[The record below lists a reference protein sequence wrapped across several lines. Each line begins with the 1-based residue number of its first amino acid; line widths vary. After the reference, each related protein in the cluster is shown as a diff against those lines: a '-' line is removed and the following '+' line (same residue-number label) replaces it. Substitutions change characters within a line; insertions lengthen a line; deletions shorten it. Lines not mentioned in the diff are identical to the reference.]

1 MTDRL
6 IRELLV
12 DIKQRGGSKA
22 AKQIRD
28 VEAALDGAA
37 QSSEGLNTS
46 LGKLPG
52 SFTALERSV
61 SRTAKSLEK
70 LSSTTSITALAA
82 SIGMLSG
89 KFTSFEVDL
98 AKSVLK
104 INANLNGV
112 TSAANKMASG
122 FDTAA
127 TSSVADL
134 NRVNKALQ
142 ELDAH
147 ASSVAKVLQT
157 LKAGAGLES
166 ISSSATKAS
175 TDLSY
180 LVSGVEKIGNQLAR
194 MAEQAALASKSLQG
208 LKADPLGATGE
219 HLSKA
224 ASGISVAVSSMGEE
238 VNKLNKLLLEL
249 AVKADLASKSIANI
263 APGTKLSSLGTEIQK
278 INTSLATAANTSVA
292 EISKIKAA
300 LTSLISTTS
309 TAAASMKTVGTGSGL
324 SKLISEIST
333 AAAAS
338 TSDISRVTA
347 SLKQLNTDAVAAGK
361 ALQSIK
367 AGANLSAVP
376 TVVGKIGTSM
386 TQLRTQLEGS
396 VTGIEKSLNDLS
408 RAFATMG
415 GTGNLNPLGNS
426 IRGMV
431 PSLTQL
437 AKAAVQVNSALSK
450 IQAGRGV
457 LQLPAQFN
465 AVTASLN
472 ALETKLAS
480 TSQILERGF
489 SKGFQDMASK
499 STSSSTRMINNF
511 QKVVP
516 ELNAIEAAAIR
527 SAAAIDKLIAKR
539 IRLGQ
544 AGGGGNPAAF
554 NMGAL
559 VAEMNRIVTSI
570 EAMGNKMNTTMAD
583 MARSTDKVSDKLT
596 DLNSG
601 VRDVNTGLGGLNST
615 LTGTGS
621 AANRASRALGNT
633 SGSARGATRNFAA
646 LAMVTG
652 PMPLIYGAIASN
664 VYVLKAA
671 FDQLKLGDQ
680 LNRLEQFGSIVG
692 AKTGT
697 PIQSLAVALQEATGH
712 AVSFEEAMRQA
723 STAAAYG
730 FDAKQISEFAL
741 VARRA
746 AATLGVDMTDALN
759 RVIKGVSKQEIEL
772 LDELGV
778 TIRLNDAYAEYV
790 KILNA
795 ANTGITYNIQ
805 GLTSFQKQQAYANAV
820 VAESTKRF
828 GYLDEVLRATPW
840 EQFAANADSALRK
853 VQQAAA
859 KYLGPVIA
867 SINAAFYTSKA
878 SVSAE
883 AATAQQE
890 SIKQMD
896 GKDSNAVV
904 MNLEASQKGLD
915 DAVKAKEEVKN
926 KLAALNKEI
935 MDREAKMDM
944 STALA
949 TAANYSG
956 FGNLLTLGASK
967 ANKEFTQQT
976 ADMRRQAYMLQQELA
991 DSAGAI
997 QKWKDAR
1004 DSALSKAQKEN
1015 PELAGKLNIG
1025 QNVEASNGLYTF
1037 DNAALDGAVALR
1049 KEFNNIKKTSGD
1061 LSNDIQNFAQ
1071 DSNTASRATAALGDA
1086 LKAVESL
1093 AGGSTEKANQMTKDL
1108 NLGYSTVTEMNTA
1121 YKAMSN
1127 YQKIVN
1133 DEAKSKLDVEKRI
1146 AEVYAATRNK
1156 DKAEEAGRALE
1167 MQQLSAKKEALK
1179 AVLATNKDNKAIQKE
1194 LTLLETEEL
1203 KVKNQGMEATK
1214 KEKFYKDKIVG
1225 IDREIAL
1232 LNNRT
1237 MTDSQYNVAN
1247 LKLNL
1252 QVEKDRLA
1260 LLKTQADKEKE
1271 AEQSR
1276 RNIASIE
1283 REIWKE
1289 QLDRNAK
1296 TAEMRKEEF
1305 ERNQSMKPLMGESQK
1320 MQEQLAFYQEMKEF
1334 TKGNADEQARWSKE
1348 IANTTA
1354 QMAAL
1359 KAQRTAQ
1366 MMDRVGQSLGAD
1378 YTPTTGLEGEDKKFA
1393 DMENQMASYDTAIS
1407 KLSQLNSEATATAQS
1422 MGNLANAMI
1431 QFSQG
1436 SLDTTSMIAAGM
1448 QTVSQMISY
1457 GTNQQISAI
1466 DAAIAAEQKRDGKS
1480 EQSKNKIKKMEA
1492 EKIKLQQESAKKQII
1507 IQTAVAVMQAAT
1519 AVPYPFSIPLMIA
1532 AGLAGALSLA
1542 QASSAT
1548 GMTDI
1553 AGSGGETASYLTLGE
1568 RQKNVDVSMGANAG
1582 ELSYVRG
1589 DKGIGSA
1596 NGFIPRAEG
1605 GNTYPGVSYKMGE
1618 HGTEVATPMV
1628 PTKVTPSD
1636 KVASETSSGSA
1647 RRPVN
1652 LNIQAMDAKSFMEYA
1667 LENPAAF
1674 QAAVELALNEQGLSL
1689 KNLN

>member
-28 VEAALDGAA
+28 VEAALESAT
-37 QSSEGLNTS
+37 QSSEGLNQS
-46 LGKLPG
+46 LGKLPAT
-52 SFTALERSV
+52 FTTVERSV
-61 SRTAKSLEK
+61 SRTQKSLEK
-70 LSSTTSITALAA
+70 LASTTSLTTLAS
-82 SIGMLSG
+82 SIGMLG
-89 KFTSFEVDL
+89 TKFTEFEVGL
-98 AKSVLK
+98 AKSVLR
-104 INANLNGV
+104 ITSQLNNIS
-112 TSAANKMASG
+112 TSANKMG
-122 FDTAA
+122 VDITAA
-127 TSSVADL
+127 MTSSSPHLDK
-134 NRVNKALQ
+134 VNKILA
-142 ELDAH
+142 EL
-147 ASSVAKVLQT
+147 
-157 LKAGAGLES
+157 
-166 ISSSATKAS
+166 SANA
-175 TDLSY
+175 
-180 LVSGVEKIGNQLAR
+180 N
-194 MAEQAALASKSLQG
+194 QAASAL
-208 LKADPLGATGE
+208 
-219 HLSKA
+219 
-224 ASGISVAVSSMGEE
+224 
-238 VNKLNKLLLEL
+238 
-249 AVKADLASKSIANI
+249 
-263 APGTKLSSLGTEIQK
+263 
-278 INTSLATAANTSVA
+278 
-292 EISKIKAA
+292 SKIKAGTNLA
-300 LTSLISTTS
+300 NTS
-309 TAAASMKTVGTGSGL
+309 TSVNKLGASMTKLKADLEASVSG
-324 SKLISEIST
+324 IE
-333 AAAAS
+333 
-338 TSDISRVTA
+338 
-347 SLKQLNTDAVAAGK
+347 
-361 ALQSIK
+361 
-367 AGANLSAVP
+367 ANL
-376 TVVGKIGTSM
+376 G
-386 TQLRTQLEGS
+386 Q
-396 VTGIEKSLNDLS
+396 LS
-408 RAFATMG
+408 RAFASMSSVG
-415 GTGNLNPLGNS
+415 GLNPLGNS
-426 IRGMV
+426 VKGVI
-431 PSLTQL
+431 PQL
-437 AKAAVQVNSALSK
+437 NLLVKAANQVNSALAK

-457 LQLPAQFN
+457 LQLPNQFK
-465 AVTASLN
+465 AITQSLN

-489 SKGFQDMASK
+489 SKGFQDMATK
-499 STSSSTRMINNF
+499 SASSSTRMINNF

-544 AGGGGNPAAF
+544 AGGGGGGAAGF
-554 NMGAL
+554 NMGTM
-559 VAEMNRIVTSI
+559 VAEMNRIVAAI
-570 EAMGNKMNTTMAD
+570 DAMGNKMNTTMSD

-596 DLNSG
+596 DLNAG

-621 AANRASRALGNT
+621 AAGRASRALGNT

-652 PMPLIYGAIASN
+652 PMPLLYGALASN
-664 VYVLKAA
+664 IYVLKAA
-671 FDQLKLGDQ
+671 FDQLKMGDQ

-697 PIQSLAVALQEATGH
+697 PIQSLAIALQEATGY

-730 FDAKQISEFAL
+730 FDSKQIGEFAL

-778 TIRLNDAYAEYV
+778 TIRLNDAFAEHV
-790 KILNA
+790 KQLNA
-795 ANTGITYNIQ
+795 ANTGMTYNIQ
-805 GLTSFQKQQAYANAV
+805 SLSSFQKQQAYANAV

-828 GYLDEVLRATPW
+828 GYLDDALRATPW

-867 SINAAFYTSKA
+867 SINAAFYSSKA
-878 SVSAE
+878 SISA
-883 AATAQQE
+883 AAAEAQQE
-890 SIKQMD
+890 SIGKMD
-896 GKDSNAVV
+896 VKDNNAVV

-915 DAVKAKEEVKN
+915 DAIKAKEEASKR
-926 KLAALNKEI
+926 LAALNKDILE
-935 MDREAKMDM
+935 RESKMDM
-944 STALA
+944 A
-949 TAANYSG
+949 TKIAVSANYQG
-956 FGNLLTLGASK
+956 LGNSFTLGASE
-967 ANKEFTQQT
+967 ANKRFTQET
-976 ADMRRQAYMLQQELA
+976 ADMRREAYKLQQELE
-991 DSAGAI
+991 DSSGAI
-997 QKWKDAR
+997 QKWRDAR
-1004 DSALSKAQKEN
+1004 DTALAKTQKGN
-1015 PELAGKLNIG
+1015 PNLANQLNIA
-1025 QNVEASNGLYTF
+1025 QNVEASDGIYTF
-1037 DNAALDGAVALR
+1037 NKDALGGAVAIN
-1049 KEFNNIKKTSGD
+1049 KEYNNIKKTAGD
-1061 LSNDIQNFAQ
+1061 LGNDIQNFAQ
-1071 DSNTASRATAALGDA
+1071 DSNTAAKATAALGDA
-1086 LKAVESL
+1086 LKAVEAL
-1093 AGGSTEKANQMTKDL
+1093 AGGSTEKANQLTKDL
-1108 NLGYSTVTEMNTA
+1108 NLGYSSVTEMNTA
-1121 YKAMSN
+1121 YKAMTN
-1127 YQKIVN
+1127 YQKIAG
-1133 DEAKSKLDVEKRI
+1133 DEAKSKLEVEKRI
-1146 AEVYAATRNK
+1146 ADVYASTRNK

-1167 MQQLSAKKEALK
+1167 LQQLQSKKAALQ
-1179 AVLATNKDNKAIQKE
+1179 AVLATNKDNKALQKE
-1194 LTLLETEEL
+1194 LTILETEEF
-1203 KVKNQGMEATK
+1203 KIKNQGMESTK

-1232 LNNRT
+1232 LSNRT
-1237 MTDSQYNVAN
+1237 MTDSQYNVAS

-1334 TKGNADEQARWSKE
+1334 TKGNADEQARWSRE
-1348 IANTTA
+1348 IANTVA

-1359 KAQRTAQ
+1359 KAQRNAQ

-1628 PTKVTPSD
+1628 PTKVTPAD
-1636 KVASETSSGSA
+1636 KVASETSSGGT

-1667 LENPAAF
+1667 LENPEAF

>member
-28 VEAALDGAA
+28 VEAALESAT
-37 QSSEGLNTS
+37 QSSEGLNQS
-46 LGKLPG
+46 LGKLPAT
-52 SFTALERSV
+52 FTTVERSV
-61 SRTAKSLEK
+61 SRTQKSLEK
-70 LSSTTSITALAA
+70 LASTTSLTTLAS
-82 SIGMLSG
+82 SIGMLG
-89 KFTSFEVDL
+89 TKFTEFEVGL
-98 AKSVLK
+98 AKSVLR
-104 INANLNGV
+104 ITSQLNNIS
-112 TSAANKMASG
+112 TSANKMG
-122 FDTAA
+122 VDITAA
-127 TSSVADL
+127 MTSSSPHLDK
-134 NRVNKALQ
+134 VNKILA
-142 ELDAH
+142 EL
-147 ASSVAKVLQT
+147 
-157 LKAGAGLES
+157 
-166 ISSSATKAS
+166 SANA
-175 TDLSY
+175 
-180 LVSGVEKIGNQLAR
+180 N
-194 MAEQAALASKSLQG
+194 QAASAL
-208 LKADPLGATGE
+208 
-219 HLSKA
+219 
-224 ASGISVAVSSMGEE
+224 
-238 VNKLNKLLLEL
+238 
-249 AVKADLASKSIANI
+249 
-263 APGTKLSSLGTEIQK
+263 
-278 INTSLATAANTSVA
+278 
-292 EISKIKAA
+292 SKIKAGTNLA
-300 LTSLISTTS
+300 NTS
-309 TAAASMKTVGTGSGL
+309 TSVNKLGASMTKLKADLEASVSG
-324 SKLISEIST
+324 IE
-333 AAAAS
+333 
-338 TSDISRVTA
+338 
-347 SLKQLNTDAVAAGK
+347 
-361 ALQSIK
+361 
-367 AGANLSAVP
+367 ANL
-376 TVVGKIGTSM
+376 G
-386 TQLRTQLEGS
+386 Q
-396 VTGIEKSLNDLS
+396 LS
-408 RAFATMG
+408 RAFASMSSVG
-415 GTGNLNPLGNS
+415 GLNPLGNS
-426 IRGMV
+426 VKGVI
-431 PSLTQL
+431 PQL
-437 AKAAVQVNSALSK
+437 NLLVKAANQVNSALAK

-457 LQLPAQFN
+457 LQLPNQFK
-465 AVTASLN
+465 AITQSLN

-489 SKGFQDMASK
+489 SKGFQDMATK
-499 STSSSTRMINNF
+499 SASSSTRMINNF

-544 AGGGGNPAAF
+544 TGGGGGGAAGF
-554 NMGAL
+554 NMGTM
-559 VAEMNRIVTSI
+559 VAEMNRIVAAI
-570 EAMGNKMNTTMAD
+570 DAMGNKMNTTMSD

-596 DLNSG
+596 DLNAG

-621 AANRASRALGNT
+621 AAGRASRALGNT

-652 PMPLIYGAIASN
+652 PMPLLYGALASN
-664 VYVLKAA
+664 LYVLKAA
-671 FDQLKLGDQ
+671 FDQLKMGDQ

-790 KILNA
+790 KKLNA

-1015 PELAGKLNIG
+1015 PELAGKLNIA

-1252 QVEKDRLA
+1252 EVEKDRLA

-1276 RNIASIE
+1276 RNIAAIE

-1348 IANTTA
+1348 IANTVA

-1359 KAQRTAQ
+1359 KAQRNAQ

-1628 PTKVTPSD
+1628 PTKVTPAD
-1636 KVASETSSGSA
+1636 KVASETSSGGA

>member
-28 VEAALDGAA
+28 VEAALESAT
-37 QSSEGLNTS
+37 QSSEGLNQS
-46 LGKLPG
+46 LGKLPAT
-52 SFTALERSV
+52 FTTVERSV
-61 SRTAKSLEK
+61 SRTQKSLEK
-70 LSSTTSITALAA
+70 LASTTSLTTLAS
-82 SIGMLSG
+82 SIGMLG
-89 KFTSFEVDL
+89 TKFTEFEVGL
-98 AKSVLK
+98 AKSVLR
-104 INANLNGV
+104 ITSQLNNIS
-112 TSAANKMASG
+112 TSANKMGVDITSAM
-122 FDTAA
+122 
-127 TSSVADL
+127 TSSSPHLDK
-134 NRVNKALQ
+134 VNKILA
-142 ELDAH
+142 ELSANANQA
-147 ASSVAKVLQT
+147 ASSL
-157 LKAGAGLES
+157 
-166 ISSSATKAS
+166 
-175 TDLSY
+175 
-180 LVSGVEKIGNQLAR
+180 
-194 MAEQAALASKSLQG
+194 
-208 LKADPLGATGE
+208 
-219 HLSKA
+219 
-224 ASGISVAVSSMGEE
+224 
-238 VNKLNKLLLEL
+238 
-249 AVKADLASKSIANI
+249 
-263 APGTKLSSLGTEIQK
+263 
-278 INTSLATAANTSVA
+278 
-292 EISKIKAA
+292 SKIKAGTNLA
-300 LTSLISTTS
+300 NTS
-309 TAAASMKTVGTGSGL
+309 TSVNKLGASMTKLKADLEASVSG
-324 SKLISEIST
+324 IE
-333 AAAAS
+333 
-338 TSDISRVTA
+338 
-347 SLKQLNTDAVAAGK
+347 
-361 ALQSIK
+361 
-367 AGANLSAVP
+367 ANL
-376 TVVGKIGTSM
+376 G
-386 TQLRTQLEGS
+386 Q
-396 VTGIEKSLNDLS
+396 LS
-408 RAFATMG
+408 RAFASMSSVG
-415 GTGNLNPLGNS
+415 GLNPLGNS
-426 IRGMV
+426 VKGVI
-431 PSLTQL
+431 PQL
-437 AKAAVQVNSALSK
+437 NLLVKAANQVNSALAK

-457 LQLPAQFN
+457 LQLPNQFK
-465 AVTASLN
+465 AITQSLN

-489 SKGFQDMASK
+489 SKGFQDMATK
-499 STSSSTRMINNF
+499 SASSSTRMINNF

-544 AGGGGNPAAF
+544 TGGGGGGAAGF
-554 NMGAL
+554 NMGTM
-559 VAEMNRIVTSI
+559 VAEMNRIVAAI
-570 EAMGNKMNTTMAD
+570 DAMGNKMNTTMSD

-596 DLNSG
+596 DLNAG

-621 AANRASRALGNT
+621 AAGRASRALGNT

-652 PMPLIYGAIASN
+652 PMPLLYGALASN
-664 VYVLKAA
+664 LYVLKAA
-671 FDQLKLGDQ
+671 FDQLKMGDQ

-790 KILNA
+790 KKLNA

-890 SIKQMD
+890 SIKQMG

-1334 TKGNADEQARWSKE
+1334 TKGNADEQARWSRE
-1348 IANTTA
+1348 IANTVA

-1359 KAQRTAQ
+1359 KAQRNAQ

-1628 PTKVTPSD
+1628 PTKVTPAD
-1636 KVASETSSGSA
+1636 KVASETSSGGA
-1647 RRPVN
+1647 RRPVH

-1667 LENPAAF
+1667 LENPEAF

>member
-22 AKQIRD
+22 AKQISD
-28 VEAALDGAA
+28 VEAALDNATK
-37 QSSEGLNTS
+37 SSEGLNQS
-46 LGKLPG
+46 LGKLPAT
-52 SFTALERSV
+52 FTSVERSV
-61 SRTAKSLEK
+61 SRTHKSLEK
-70 LSSTTSITALAA
+70 LASTTSLTTLAS
-82 SIGMLSG
+82 SIGMLG
-89 KFTSFEVDL
+89 TKFTEFEVGL
-98 AKSVLK
+98 AKSVLR
-104 INANLNGV
+104 ITSQLNNIS
-112 TSAANKMASG
+112 TSANKMGVDITSAM
-122 FDTAA
+122 
-127 TSSVADL
+127 TSSSPHLDK
-134 NRVNKALQ
+134 VNKILAELSVNANQAASAL
-142 ELDAH
+142 
-147 ASSVAKVLQT
+147 SNI
-157 LKAGAGLES
+157 KAGTNLANTSTSVNKLGAS
-166 ISSSATKAS
+166 MTK
-175 TDLSY
+175 
-180 LVSGVEKIGNQLAR
+180 
-194 MAEQAALASKSLQG
+194 
-208 LKADPLGATGE
+208 LKADLEA
-219 HLSKA
+219 SV
-224 ASGISVAVSSMGEE
+224 SGIE
-238 VNKLNKLLLEL
+238 
-249 AVKADLASKSIANI
+249 
-263 APGTKLSSLGTEIQK
+263 
-278 INTSLATAANTSVA
+278 
-292 EISKIKAA
+292 
-300 LTSLISTTS
+300 
-309 TAAASMKTVGTGSGL
+309 
-324 SKLISEIST
+324 
-333 AAAAS
+333 
-338 TSDISRVTA
+338 
-347 SLKQLNTDAVAAGK
+347 
-361 ALQSIK
+361 
-367 AGANLSAVP
+367 ANL
-376 TVVGKIGTSM
+376 G
-386 TQLRTQLEGS
+386 Q
-396 VTGIEKSLNDLS
+396 LS
-408 RAFATMG
+408 RAFASMSSVG
-415 GTGNLNPLGNS
+415 GLNPLGNS
-426 IRGMV
+426 VKGVI
-431 PSLTQL
+431 PQL
-437 AKAAVQVNSALSK
+437 NLLVKAANQVNSALAK

-457 LQLPAQFN
+457 LQLPNQFK
-465 AVTASLN
+465 AITQSLN

-489 SKGFQDMASK
+489 SKGFQDMATK
-499 STSSSTRMINNF
+499 SASSSTRMINNF

-544 AGGGGNPAAF
+544 TGGGGGGAAGF
-554 NMGAL
+554 NMGTM
-559 VAEMNRIVTSI
+559 VAEMNRIVAAI
-570 EAMGNKMNTTMAD
+570 DAMGNKMNTTMAD

-652 PMPLIYGAIASN
+652 PMPLLYGALASN
-664 VYVLKAA
+664 LYVLKAA
-671 FDQLKLGDQ
+671 FDQLKMGDQ

-944 STALA
+944 STTLA

-956 FGNLLTLGASK
+956 FGNLFTLGASK

-1015 PELAGKLNIG
+1015 PELAGKLNIA

-1252 QVEKDRLA
+1252 EVEKDRLA

-1553 AGSGGETASYLTLGE
+1553 AGSGGDTNSYLTLGE
-1568 RQKNVDVSMGANAG
+1568 RQKNVDVSMGASSG

-1628 PTKVTPSD
+1628 PTKVTPAD
-1636 KVASETSSGSA
+1636 KVASETSSGGA

>member
-28 VEAALDGAA
+28 VEAALESAT
-37 QSSEGLNTS
+37 QSSEGLNQS
-46 LGKLPG
+46 LGKLPAT
-52 SFTALERSV
+52 FTTVERSV
-61 SRTAKSLEK
+61 SRTQKSLEK
-70 LSSTTSITALAA
+70 LASTTSLTTLAS
-82 SIGMLSG
+82 SIGMLG
-89 KFTSFEVDL
+89 TKFTEFEVGL
-98 AKSVLK
+98 AKSVLR
-104 INANLNGV
+104 ITSQLNNIS
-112 TSAANKMASG
+112 TSANKMG
-122 FDTAA
+122 VDITAA
-127 TSSVADL
+127 MTSSSPHLDK
-134 NRVNKALQ
+134 VNKILA
-142 ELDAH
+142 EL
-147 ASSVAKVLQT
+147 SVNA
-157 LKAGAGLES
+157 
-166 ISSSATKAS
+166 
-175 TDLSY
+175 
-180 LVSGVEKIGNQLAR
+180 N
-194 MAEQAALASKSLQG
+194 QAASALSKIKPGTNLANTSTSVSKLGASMTK
-208 LKADPLGATGE
+208 LKADLEA
-219 HLSKA
+219 SV
-224 ASGISVAVSSMGEE
+224 SGIE
-238 VNKLNKLLLEL
+238 
-249 AVKADLASKSIANI
+249 
-263 APGTKLSSLGTEIQK
+263 
-278 INTSLATAANTSVA
+278 
-292 EISKIKAA
+292 
-300 LTSLISTTS
+300 
-309 TAAASMKTVGTGSGL
+309 
-324 SKLISEIST
+324 
-333 AAAAS
+333 
-338 TSDISRVTA
+338 
-347 SLKQLNTDAVAAGK
+347 
-361 ALQSIK
+361 
-367 AGANLSAVP
+367 ANL
-376 TVVGKIGTSM
+376 G
-386 TQLRTQLEGS
+386 Q
-396 VTGIEKSLNDLS
+396 LS
-408 RAFATMG
+408 RAFASMSSVG
-415 GTGNLNPLGNS
+415 GLNPLGNS
-426 IRGMV
+426 VKGVI
-431 PSLTQL
+431 PQL
-437 AKAAVQVNSALSK
+437 NLLVKAANQVNSALAK
-450 IQAGRGV
+450 IQAGRGI
-457 LQLPAQFN
+457 LQLPNQFK
-465 AVTASLN
+465 AITQSLN

-489 SKGFQDMASK
+489 SKGFQDMATK
-499 STSSSTRMINNF
+499 SASSSTRMINNF

-544 AGGGGNPAAF
+544 AGGGGGGAAGF
-554 NMGAL
+554 NMGTM
-559 VAEMNRIVTSI
+559 VAEMNRIVAAI
-570 EAMGNKMNTTMAD
+570 DAMGNKMNTTMSD

-596 DLNSG
+596 DLNAG

-621 AANRASRALGNT
+621 AAGRASRALGNT

-652 PMPLIYGAIASN
+652 PLPLLYGALASN
-664 VYVLKAA
+664 LYVLKAA
-671 FDQLKLGDQ
+671 FDQLKMGDQ

-697 PIQSLAVALQEATGH
+697 PIQSLAIALQEATGY

-730 FDAKQISEFAL
+730 FDSKQIGEFAL

-778 TIRLNDAYAEYV
+778 TIRLNDAFAEHV
-790 KILNA
+790 KQLNA
-795 ANTGITYNIQ
+795 ANTGMTYNIQ
-805 GLTSFQKQQAYANAV
+805 SLSSFQKQQAYANAV

-828 GYLDEVLRATPW
+828 GYLDDALRATPW

-867 SINAAFYTSKA
+867 SINAAFYSSKA
-878 SVSAE
+878 SISSA
-883 AATAQQE
+883 AAEAQQE
-890 SIKQMD
+890 SIGKMD
-896 GKDSNAVV
+896 VKDNNAVV
-904 MNLEASQKGLD
+904 MNLEASQKGLE
-915 DAVKAKEEVKN
+915 DAIKAKEEASKR
-926 KLAALNKEI
+926 LAALNKDILE
-935 MDREAKMDM
+935 RESKMDM
-944 STALA
+944 ATKLA
-949 TAANYSG
+949 VNANYQG
-956 FGNLLTLGASK
+956 LGNSFTLGASE
-967 ANKEFTQQT
+967 ANKRFTQET
-976 ADMRRQAYMLQQELA
+976 ADIRREAYKLQQELE
-991 DSAGAI
+991 DSSGAI
-997 QKWKDAR
+997 QKWRDAR
-1004 DSALSKAQKEN
+1004 DNALAKTQKGN
-1015 PELAGKLNIG
+1015 PSLANQLNIS
-1025 QNVEASNGLYTF
+1025 QNVEASDGIYTF
-1037 DNAALDGAVALR
+1037 NKDALGGAVAIN
-1049 KEFNNIKKTSGD
+1049 KEYNNIKKTAGD
-1061 LSNDIQNFAQ
+1061 LGNDIQNFAQ
-1071 DSNTASRATAALGDA
+1071 DSNTAAKATAALGDA
-1086 LKAVESL
+1086 LKAVEAL
-1093 AGGSTEKANQMTKDL
+1093 AGGSTEKANQLTKDL
-1108 NLGYSTVTEMNTA
+1108 NLGYSSVTEMNTA
-1121 YKAMSN
+1121 YKAMTN
-1127 YQKIVN
+1127 YQKIAG
-1133 DEAKSKLDVEKRI
+1133 DEAKSKLEVEKRI
-1146 AEVYAATRNK
+1146 ADVYASTRNK

-1167 MQQLSAKKEALK
+1167 LQQLQSKKAALQ
-1179 AVLATNKDNKAIQKE
+1179 AVLATNKDNKALQKE
-1194 LTLLETEEL
+1194 LTILETEEF
-1203 KVKNQGMEATK
+1203 KIKNQGMESTK

-1232 LNNRT
+1232 LSNRT
-1237 MTDSQYNVAN
+1237 MTDSQYNVAS

-1378 YTPTTGLEGEDKKFA
+1378 YTPTTGLSGEDKKFA

-1628 PTKVTPSD
+1628 PTKVTPAD
-1636 KVASETSSGSA
+1636 KVGSETSSGGA
-1647 RRPVN
+1647 GRPVQ

>member
-22 AKQIRD
+22 AKQISD
-28 VEAALDGAA
+28 VEAALDNAT
-37 QSSEGLNTS
+37 QSSEGLNQS
-46 LGKLPG
+46 LGKLPAT
-52 SFTALERSV
+52 FTSVERSV
-61 SRTAKSLEK
+61 SRTHKSLEK
-70 LSSTTSITALAA
+70 LASTTSLTTLAS
-82 SIGMLSG
+82 SIGMLG
-89 KFTSFEVDL
+89 TKFTEFEVGL
-98 AKSVLK
+98 AKSVLR
-104 INANLNGV
+104 ITSQLNNIS
-112 TSAANKMASG
+112 TSANKMGVDITSAM
-122 FDTAA
+122 
-127 TSSVADL
+127 TSSSPHLDK
-134 NRVNKALQ
+134 VNKILA
-142 ELDAH
+142 ELSVNANQA
-147 ASSVAKVLQT
+147 ASSLSKIKPGTNLANTSTSVSKL
-157 LKAGAGLES
+157 GAS
-166 ISSSATKAS
+166 MTK
-175 TDLSY
+175 
-180 LVSGVEKIGNQLAR
+180 
-194 MAEQAALASKSLQG
+194 
-208 LKADPLGATGE
+208 LKADLEA
-219 HLSKA
+219 SV
-224 ASGISVAVSSMGEE
+224 SGIE
-238 VNKLNKLLLEL
+238 
-249 AVKADLASKSIANI
+249 
-263 APGTKLSSLGTEIQK
+263 
-278 INTSLATAANTSVA
+278 
-292 EISKIKAA
+292 
-300 LTSLISTTS
+300 
-309 TAAASMKTVGTGSGL
+309 
-324 SKLISEIST
+324 
-333 AAAAS
+333 
-338 TSDISRVTA
+338 
-347 SLKQLNTDAVAAGK
+347 
-361 ALQSIK
+361 
-367 AGANLSAVP
+367 ANL
-376 TVVGKIGTSM
+376 G
-386 TQLRTQLEGS
+386 Q
-396 VTGIEKSLNDLS
+396 LS
-408 RAFATMG
+408 RAFASMSSVG
-415 GTGNLNPLGNS
+415 GLNPLGNS
-426 IRGMV
+426 VKGVI
-431 PSLTQL
+431 PQL
-437 AKAAVQVNSALSK
+437 NLLVKAANQVNSALAK

-457 LQLPAQFN
+457 LQLPNQFK
-465 AVTASLN
+465 AITQSLN

-489 SKGFQDMASK
+489 SKGFQDMATK
-499 STSSSTRMINNF
+499 SASSSTRMINNF

-544 AGGGGNPAAF
+544 TGGGGGGAAGF
-554 NMGAL
+554 NMGTM
-559 VAEMNRIVTSI
+559 VAEMNRIVAAI
-570 EAMGNKMNTTMAD
+570 DAMGNKMNTTMAD

-596 DLNSG
+596 DLNAG

-652 PMPLIYGAIASN
+652 PMPLLYGALASN
-664 VYVLKAA
+664 LYVLKAA
-671 FDQLKLGDQ
+671 FDQLKMGDQ

-944 STALA
+944 STTLA

-956 FGNLLTLGASK
+956 FGNLFTLGASK

-1015 PELAGKLNIG
+1015 PELAGKLNIA

-1252 QVEKDRLA
+1252 EVEKDRLA

-1596 NGFIPRAEG
+1596 SGFIPRAEG

-1628 PTKVTPSD
+1628 PTKVTPAD
-1636 KVASETSSGSA
+1636 KVASETSSGGA

>member
-28 VEAALDGAA
+28 VEAALESAT
-37 QSSEGLNTS
+37 QSSEGLNQS
-46 LGKLPG
+46 LGKLPAT
-52 SFTALERSV
+52 FTTVERSV
-61 SRTAKSLEK
+61 SRTQKSLEK
-70 LSSTTSITALAA
+70 LASTTSLTTLAS
-82 SIGMLSG
+82 SIGMLG
-89 KFTSFEVDL
+89 TKFTEFEVGL
-98 AKSVLK
+98 AKSVLR
-104 INANLNGV
+104 ITSQLNNIS
-112 TSAANKMASG
+112 TSANKMG
-122 FDTAA
+122 VDITAA
-127 TSSVADL
+127 MTSSSPHLDK
-134 NRVNKALQ
+134 VNKILA
-142 ELDAH
+142 EL
-147 ASSVAKVLQT
+147 
-157 LKAGAGLES
+157 
-166 ISSSATKAS
+166 SANA
-175 TDLSY
+175 
-180 LVSGVEKIGNQLAR
+180 N
-194 MAEQAALASKSLQG
+194 QAASALSKIKPGTNLANTSTSVSKLGASMTK
-208 LKADPLGATGE
+208 LKADLEA
-219 HLSKA
+219 SV
-224 ASGISVAVSSMGEE
+224 SGIE
-238 VNKLNKLLLEL
+238 
-249 AVKADLASKSIANI
+249 
-263 APGTKLSSLGTEIQK
+263 
-278 INTSLATAANTSVA
+278 
-292 EISKIKAA
+292 
-300 LTSLISTTS
+300 
-309 TAAASMKTVGTGSGL
+309 
-324 SKLISEIST
+324 
-333 AAAAS
+333 
-338 TSDISRVTA
+338 
-347 SLKQLNTDAVAAGK
+347 
-361 ALQSIK
+361 
-367 AGANLSAVP
+367 ANL
-376 TVVGKIGTSM
+376 G
-386 TQLRTQLEGS
+386 Q
-396 VTGIEKSLNDLS
+396 LS
-408 RAFATMG
+408 RAFASMSSVG
-415 GTGNLNPLGNS
+415 GLNPLGNS
-426 IRGMV
+426 VKGVI
-431 PSLTQL
+431 PQL
-437 AKAAVQVNSALSK
+437 NLLVKAANQVNSALAK
-450 IQAGRGV
+450 IQAGRGI
-457 LQLPAQFN
+457 LQLPNQFK
-465 AVTASLN
+465 AITQSLN

-489 SKGFQDMASK
+489 SKGFQDMATK
-499 STSSSTRMINNF
+499 SASSSTRMINNF

-544 AGGGGNPAAF
+544 TGGGGGGAAGF
-554 NMGAL
+554 NMGTM
-559 VAEMNRIVTSI
+559 VAEMNRIVAAI
-570 EAMGNKMNTTMAD
+570 DAMGNKMNTTMAD

-1015 PELAGKLNIG
+1015 PELAGKLNIA

-1252 QVEKDRLA
+1252 EVEKDRLA

-1359 KAQRTAQ
+1359 KSQRNAQ

-1553 AGSGGETASYLTLGE
+1553 AGSGGDTASYLTLGE
-1568 RQKNVDVSMGANAG
+1568 RQKNVDVSMGASSG

-1628 PTKVTPSD
+1628 PTKVTPAD
-1636 KVASETSSGSA
+1636 EVASGTSSGSTG
-1647 RRPVN
+1647 RPVQ

>member
-22 AKQIRD
+22 AKQISD
-28 VEAALDGAA
+28 VEAALDNAT
-37 QSSEGLNTS
+37 QSSEGLNQS
-46 LGKLPG
+46 LGKLPAT
-52 SFTALERSV
+52 FTSVERSV
-61 SRTAKSLEK
+61 SRTHKSLEK
-70 LSSTTSITALAA
+70 LASTTSLTTLAS
-82 SIGMLSG
+82 SIGMLG
-89 KFTSFEVDL
+89 TKFTEFEVGL
-98 AKSVLK
+98 AKSVLR
-104 INANLNGV
+104 ITSQLNNIS
-112 TSAANKMASG
+112 TSANKMGVDITSAM
-122 FDTAA
+122 
-127 TSSVADL
+127 TSSSPHLDK
-134 NRVNKALQ
+134 VNKILAELSVNANQAASAL
-142 ELDAH
+142 
-147 ASSVAKVLQT
+147 SNI
-157 LKAGAGLES
+157 KAGTNLANTSTSVNKLGAS
-166 ISSSATKAS
+166 MTK
-175 TDLSY
+175 
-180 LVSGVEKIGNQLAR
+180 
-194 MAEQAALASKSLQG
+194 
-208 LKADPLGATGE
+208 LKADLEA
-219 HLSKA
+219 SV
-224 ASGISVAVSSMGEE
+224 SGIE
-238 VNKLNKLLLEL
+238 
-249 AVKADLASKSIANI
+249 
-263 APGTKLSSLGTEIQK
+263 
-278 INTSLATAANTSVA
+278 
-292 EISKIKAA
+292 
-300 LTSLISTTS
+300 
-309 TAAASMKTVGTGSGL
+309 
-324 SKLISEIST
+324 
-333 AAAAS
+333 
-338 TSDISRVTA
+338 
-347 SLKQLNTDAVAAGK
+347 
-361 ALQSIK
+361 
-367 AGANLSAVP
+367 ANL
-376 TVVGKIGTSM
+376 G
-386 TQLRTQLEGS
+386 Q
-396 VTGIEKSLNDLS
+396 LS
-408 RAFATMG
+408 RAFASMSSVG
-415 GTGNLNPLGNS
+415 GLNPLGNS
-426 IRGMV
+426 VKGVI
-431 PSLTQL
+431 PQL
-437 AKAAVQVNSALSK
+437 NLLVKAANQVNSALAK

-457 LQLPAQFN
+457 LQLPNQFK
-465 AVTASLN
+465 AITQSLN

-489 SKGFQDMASK
+489 SKGFQDMATK
-499 STSSSTRMINNF
+499 SASSSTRMINNF

-544 AGGGGNPAAF
+544 TGGGGGGAAGF
-554 NMGAL
+554 NMGTM
-559 VAEMNRIVTSI
+559 VAEMNRIVAAI
-570 EAMGNKMNTTMAD
+570 DAMGNKMNTTMAD

-652 PMPLIYGAIASN
+652 PMPLLYGALASN
-664 VYVLKAA
+664 LYVLKAA
-671 FDQLKLGDQ
+671 FDQLKMGDQ

-697 PIQSLAVALQEATGH
+697 PIQSLAGALQEATGH

-944 STALA
+944 STTLA

-956 FGNLLTLGASK
+956 FGNLFTLGASK

-1015 PELAGKLNIG
+1015 PELAGKLNIA

-1252 QVEKDRLA
+1252 EVEKDRLA

-1553 AGSGGETASYLTLGE
+1553 AGSGGDTNSYLTLGE
-1568 RQKNVDVSMGANAG
+1568 RQKNVDVSMGASSG

-1628 PTKVTPSD
+1628 PTKVTPAD
-1636 KVASETSSGSA
+1636 KVASETSSGGA

>member
-28 VEAALDGAA
+28 VEAALESAT
-37 QSSEGLNTS
+37 QSSEGLNQS
-46 LGKLPG
+46 LGKLPAT
-52 SFTALERSV
+52 FTTVERSV
-61 SRTAKSLEK
+61 SRTQKSLEK
-70 LSSTTSITALAA
+70 LASTTSLTTLAS
-82 SIGMLSG
+82 SIGMLG
-89 KFTSFEVDL
+89 TKFTEFEVGL
-98 AKSVLK
+98 AKSVLRITSQLNNISTSASKMGVDITAAMTSSSPHLDKVNK
-104 INANLNGV
+104 ILAELSANAN
-112 TSAANKMASG
+112 
-122 FDTAA
+122 
-127 TSSVADL
+127 
-134 NRVNKALQ
+134 
-142 ELDAH
+142 
-147 ASSVAKVLQT
+147 
-157 LKAGAGLES
+157 
-166 ISSSATKAS
+166 
-175 TDLSY
+175 
-180 LVSGVEKIGNQLAR
+180 
-194 MAEQAALASKSLQG
+194 QAASAL
-208 LKADPLGATGE
+208 
-219 HLSKA
+219 
-224 ASGISVAVSSMGEE
+224 
-238 VNKLNKLLLEL
+238 
-249 AVKADLASKSIANI
+249 
-263 APGTKLSSLGTEIQK
+263 
-278 INTSLATAANTSVA
+278 
-292 EISKIKAA
+292 SKIKAGTNLA
-300 LTSLISTTS
+300 NTS
-309 TAAASMKTVGTGSGL
+309 TSVNKLGASMTKLKADLEASVSG
-324 SKLISEIST
+324 IE
-333 AAAAS
+333 
-338 TSDISRVTA
+338 
-347 SLKQLNTDAVAAGK
+347 
-361 ALQSIK
+361 
-367 AGANLSAVP
+367 ANL
-376 TVVGKIGTSM
+376 G
-386 TQLRTQLEGS
+386 Q
-396 VTGIEKSLNDLS
+396 LS
-408 RAFATMG
+408 RAFASMSSVG
-415 GTGNLNPLGNS
+415 GLNPLGNS
-426 IRGMV
+426 VKGVI
-431 PSLTQL
+431 PQL
-437 AKAAVQVNSALSK
+437 NLLVKAANQVNSALAK

-457 LQLPAQFN
+457 LQLPNQFK
-465 AVTASLN
+465 AITQSLN

-489 SKGFQDMASK
+489 SKGFQDMATK
-499 STSSSTRMINNF
+499 SASSSTRLINNF

-544 AGGGGNPAAF
+544 TGGGGSGAAGF
-554 NMGAL
+554 NMGTM
-559 VAEMNRIVTSI
+559 VAEMNRIVAAI
-570 EAMGNKMNTTMAD
+570 DAMGNKMNTTMAD

-652 PMPLIYGAIASN
+652 PMPLLYGALASN
-664 VYVLKAA
+664 LYVLKAA
-671 FDQLKLGDQ
+671 FDQLKMGDQ

-944 STALA
+944 STTLA

-956 FGNLLTLGASK
+956 FGNLFTLGASK

-1015 PELAGKLNIG
+1015 PELAGKLNIA

-1252 QVEKDRLA
+1252 EVEKDRLA

-1553 AGSGGETASYLTLGE
+1553 AGSGGDTNSYLTLGE
-1568 RQKNVDVSMGANAG
+1568 RQKNVDVSMGASSG

-1628 PTKVTPSD
+1628 PTKVTPAD
-1636 KVASETSSGSA
+1636 KVASETSSGGA

>member
-28 VEAALDGAA
+28 VEAALESAT
-37 QSSEGLNTS
+37 QSSEGLNQS
-46 LGKLPG
+46 LGKLPAT
-52 SFTALERSV
+52 FTTVERSV
-61 SRTAKSLEK
+61 SRTQKSLEK
-70 LSSTTSITALAA
+70 LASTTSLTTLAS
-82 SIGMLSG
+82 SIGMLG
-89 KFTSFEVDL
+89 TKFTEFEVGL
-98 AKSVLK
+98 AKSVLR
-104 INANLNGV
+104 ITSQLNNIS
-112 TSAANKMASG
+112 TSANKMGVDITSAM
-122 FDTAA
+122 
-127 TSSVADL
+127 TSSSPHLDK
-134 NRVNKALQ
+134 VNKILA
-142 ELDAH
+142 EL
-147 ASSVAKVLQT
+147 
-157 LKAGAGLES
+157 
-166 ISSSATKAS
+166 SANA
-175 TDLSY
+175 
-180 LVSGVEKIGNQLAR
+180 N
-194 MAEQAALASKSLQG
+194 QAASAL
-208 LKADPLGATGE
+208 
-219 HLSKA
+219 
-224 ASGISVAVSSMGEE
+224 
-238 VNKLNKLLLEL
+238 
-249 AVKADLASKSIANI
+249 
-263 APGTKLSSLGTEIQK
+263 
-278 INTSLATAANTSVA
+278 
-292 EISKIKAA
+292 SKIKAGTNLA
-300 LTSLISTTS
+300 NTS
-309 TAAASMKTVGTGSGL
+309 TSVNKLGASMTKLKADLEASVSG
-324 SKLISEIST
+324 IE
-333 AAAAS
+333 
-338 TSDISRVTA
+338 
-347 SLKQLNTDAVAAGK
+347 
-361 ALQSIK
+361 
-367 AGANLSAVP
+367 ANL
-376 TVVGKIGTSM
+376 G
-386 TQLRTQLEGS
+386 Q
-396 VTGIEKSLNDLS
+396 LS
-408 RAFATMG
+408 RAFASMSSVG
-415 GTGNLNPLGNS
+415 GLNPLGNS
-426 IRGMV
+426 VKGVI
-431 PSLTQL
+431 PQL
-437 AKAAVQVNSALSK
+437 NLLVKAANQVNSALAK

-457 LQLPAQFN
+457 LQLPNQFK
-465 AVTASLN
+465 AITQSLN

-489 SKGFQDMASK
+489 SKGFQDMATK
-499 STSSSTRMINNF
+499 SASSSTRMINNF

-544 AGGGGNPAAF
+544 TGGGGGGAAGF
-554 NMGAL
+554 NMGTM
-559 VAEMNRIVTSI
+559 VAEMNRIVAAI
-570 EAMGNKMNTTMAD
+570 DAMGNKMNTTMSD

-596 DLNSG
+596 DLNAG

-621 AANRASRALGNT
+621 AAGRASRALGNT

-652 PMPLIYGAIASN
+652 PLPLLYGALASN
-664 VYVLKAA
+664 LYVLKAA
-671 FDQLKLGDQ
+671 FDQLKMGDQ

-697 PIQSLAVALQEATGH
+697 PIQSLAIALQEATGY

-730 FDAKQISEFAL
+730 FDSKQIGEFAL

-778 TIRLNDAYAEYV
+778 TIRLNDAFAEHV
-790 KILNA
+790 KQLNA
-795 ANTGITYNIQ
+795 ANTGMTYNIQ
-805 GLTSFQKQQAYANAV
+805 SLSSFQKQQAYANAV

-828 GYLDEVLRATPW
+828 GYLDDALRATPW

-867 SINAAFYTSKA
+867 SINAAFYSSKA
-878 SVSAE
+878 SISSA
-883 AATAQQE
+883 AAEAQQE
-890 SIKQMD
+890 SIGKMD
-896 GKDSNAVV
+896 VKDNNAVV
-904 MNLEASQKGLD
+904 MNLEASQKGLE
-915 DAVKAKEEVKN
+915 DAIKAKEEASKR
-926 KLAALNKEI
+926 LAALNKDILE
-935 MDREAKMDM
+935 RESKMDM
-944 STALA
+944 ATKLA
-949 TAANYSG
+949 VNANYQG
-956 FGNLLTLGASK
+956 LGNSFTLGASE
-967 ANKEFTQQT
+967 ANKRFTQET
-976 ADMRRQAYMLQQELA
+976 ADMRREAYKLQQELE
-991 DSAGAI
+991 DSSGAI
-997 QKWKDAR
+997 QKWRDAR
-1004 DSALSKAQKEN
+1004 DNALAKTQKGN
-1015 PELAGKLNIG
+1015 PNLANQLNIS
-1025 QNVEASNGLYTF
+1025 QNVEASDGIYTF
-1037 DNAALDGAVALR
+1037 NKDALGGAVAIN
-1049 KEFNNIKKTSGD
+1049 KEYNNIKKTAGD
-1061 LSNDIQNFAQ
+1061 LGNDIQNFAQ
-1071 DSNTASRATAALGDA
+1071 DSNTAAKATAALGDA
-1086 LKAVESL
+1086 LKAVEAL
-1093 AGGSTEKANQMTKDL
+1093 AGGSTEKANQLTKDL
-1108 NLGYSTVTEMNTA
+1108 NLGYSSVTEMNTA
-1121 YKAMSN
+1121 YKAMTN
-1127 YQKIVN
+1127 YQKIAG
-1133 DEAKSKLDVEKRI
+1133 DEAKSKLEVEKRI
-1146 AEVYAATRNK
+1146 ADVYASTRNK

-1167 MQQLSAKKEALK
+1167 LQQLQSKKAALQ
-1179 AVLATNKDNKAIQKE
+1179 AVLATNKDNKALQKE
-1194 LTLLETEEL
+1194 LTILETEEF
-1203 KVKNQGMEATK
+1203 KIKNQGMESTK

-1232 LNNRT
+1232 LSNRT
-1237 MTDSQYNVAN
+1237 MTDSQYNVAS

-1334 TKGNADEQARWSKE
+1334 TKGNADEQARWSRE
-1348 IANTTA
+1348 IANTVA

-1359 KAQRTAQ
+1359 KAQRNAQ

-1628 PTKVTPSD
+1628 PTKVTPAD
-1636 KVASETSSGSA
+1636 KVASETSSGGA
-1647 RRPVN
+1647 GRPVH

>member
-28 VEAALDGAA
+28 VEAALESAT
-37 QSSEGLNTS
+37 QSSEGLNQS
-46 LGKLPG
+46 LGKLPAT
-52 SFTALERSV
+52 FTTVERSV
-61 SRTAKSLEK
+61 SRTQKSLEK
-70 LSSTTSITALAA
+70 LASTTSLTTLAS
-82 SIGMLSG
+82 SIGMLG
-89 KFTSFEVDL
+89 TKFTEFEVGL
-98 AKSVLK
+98 AKSVLR
-104 INANLNGV
+104 ITSQLNNIS
-112 TSAANKMASG
+112 TSANKMG
-122 FDTAA
+122 VDITAA
-127 TSSVADL
+127 MTSSSPHLDK
-134 NRVNKALQ
+134 VNKILAELSVNANQAASALSKIKPGTN
-142 ELDAH
+142 L
-147 ASSVAKVLQT
+147 
-157 LKAGAGLES
+157 
-166 ISSSATKAS
+166 AS
-175 TDLSY
+175 TSTS
-180 LVSGVEKIGNQLAR
+180 VSKLG
-194 MAEQAALASKSLQG
+194 ASMTK
-208 LKADPLGATGE
+208 LKADLEA
-219 HLSKA
+219 SV
-224 ASGISVAVSSMGEE
+224 SGIE
-238 VNKLNKLLLEL
+238 
-249 AVKADLASKSIANI
+249 
-263 APGTKLSSLGTEIQK
+263 
-278 INTSLATAANTSVA
+278 
-292 EISKIKAA
+292 
-300 LTSLISTTS
+300 
-309 TAAASMKTVGTGSGL
+309 
-324 SKLISEIST
+324 
-333 AAAAS
+333 
-338 TSDISRVTA
+338 
-347 SLKQLNTDAVAAGK
+347 
-361 ALQSIK
+361 
-367 AGANLSAVP
+367 ANL
-376 TVVGKIGTSM
+376 G
-386 TQLRTQLEGS
+386 Q
-396 VTGIEKSLNDLS
+396 LS
-408 RAFATMG
+408 RAFASMSSVG
-415 GTGNLNPLGNS
+415 GLNPLGNS
-426 IRGMV
+426 VKGVI
-431 PSLTQL
+431 PQL
-437 AKAAVQVNSALSK
+437 NLLVKAANQVNSALAK

-457 LQLPAQFN
+457 LQLPNQFK
-465 AVTASLN
+465 AITQSLN

-489 SKGFQDMASK
+489 SKGFQDMATK
-499 STSSSTRMINNF
+499 SASSSTRMINNF

-544 AGGGGNPAAF
+544 TGGGGGGAAGF
-554 NMGAL
+554 NMATM
-559 VAEMNRIVTSI
+559 VAEMNRIVAAI
-570 EAMGNKMNTTMAD
+570 DAMGNKMNTTMAD

-596 DLNSG
+596 DLNAG

-621 AANRASRALGNT
+621 AAERASRALGNT

-652 PMPLIYGAIASN
+652 PLPLLYGALASN
-664 VYVLKAA
+664 LYVLQAA
-671 FDQLKLGDQ
+671 FDQLKIGDQ

-944 STALA
+944 STTLA

-956 FGNLLTLGASK
+956 FGNLFTLGASK

-1015 PELAGKLNIG
+1015 PELAGKLNIA

-1252 QVEKDRLA
+1252 EVEKDRLA

-1366 MMDRVGQSLGAD
+1366 MMDSVGQSLGAD

-1553 AGSGGETASYLTLGE
+1553 AGSGGDTDSYLTLGE
-1568 RQKNVDVSMGANAG
+1568 RQKNVDVSMGASAG

-1628 PTKVTPSD
+1628 PTKVTPAD
-1636 KVASETSSGSA
+1636 KVASETSSGGA

>member
-28 VEAALDGAA
+28 VEAALESAT
-37 QSSEGLNTS
+37 QSSEGLNQS
-46 LGKLPG
+46 LGKLPAT
-52 SFTALERSV
+52 FTTVERSV
-61 SRTAKSLEK
+61 SRTQKSLEK
-70 LSSTTSITALAA
+70 LASTTSLTTLAS
-82 SIGMLSG
+82 SIGMLG
-89 KFTSFEVDL
+89 TKFTEFEVGL
-98 AKSVLK
+98 AKSVLR
-104 INANLNGV
+104 ITSQLNNIS
-112 TSAANKMASG
+112 TSANKMGVDITSAM
-122 FDTAA
+122 
-127 TSSVADL
+127 TSSSPHLDK
-134 NRVNKALQ
+134 VNKILA
-142 ELDAH
+142 EL
-147 ASSVAKVLQT
+147 
-157 LKAGAGLES
+157 
-166 ISSSATKAS
+166 SANA
-175 TDLSY
+175 
-180 LVSGVEKIGNQLAR
+180 N
-194 MAEQAALASKSLQG
+194 QAASAL
-208 LKADPLGATGE
+208 
-219 HLSKA
+219 
-224 ASGISVAVSSMGEE
+224 
-238 VNKLNKLLLEL
+238 
-249 AVKADLASKSIANI
+249 
-263 APGTKLSSLGTEIQK
+263 
-278 INTSLATAANTSVA
+278 
-292 EISKIKAA
+292 SKIKAGTNLA
-300 LTSLISTTS
+300 NTS
-309 TAAASMKTVGTGSGL
+309 TSVNKLGASMTKLKADLEASVSG
-324 SKLISEIST
+324 IE
-333 AAAAS
+333 
-338 TSDISRVTA
+338 
-347 SLKQLNTDAVAAGK
+347 
-361 ALQSIK
+361 
-367 AGANLSAVP
+367 ANL
-376 TVVGKIGTSM
+376 G
-386 TQLRTQLEGS
+386 Q
-396 VTGIEKSLNDLS
+396 LS
-408 RAFATMG
+408 RAFASMSNVG
-415 GTGNLNPLGNS
+415 GLNPLGNS
-426 IRGMV
+426 VKGVI
-431 PSLTQL
+431 PQL
-437 AKAAVQVNSALSK
+437 NLLVKAANQVNSALAK

-457 LQLPAQFN
+457 LQLPNQFK
-465 AVTASLN
+465 AITQSLN

-489 SKGFQDMASK
+489 SKGFQDMATK
-499 STSSSTRMINNF
+499 SASSSTRMINNF

-544 AGGGGNPAAF
+544 TGGGGGGAAGF
-554 NMGAL
+554 NMGTM
-559 VAEMNRIVTSI
+559 VAEMNRIVAAI
-570 EAMGNKMNTTMAD
+570 DAMGNKMNTTMSD

-596 DLNSG
+596 DLNAG

-621 AANRASRALGNT
+621 AAERASRALGNT

-652 PMPLIYGAIASN
+652 PMPLLYGALASN
-664 VYVLKAA
+664 LYVLKAA
-671 FDQLKLGDQ
+671 FDQLKMGDQ

-697 PIQSLAVALQEATGH
+697 PIQSLAIALQEATGH

-997 QKWKDAR
+997 QKWKDAK

-1071 DSNTASRATAALGDA
+1071 DSNTASRATTALGDA

-1179 AVLATNKDNKAIQKE
+1179 AVLATNKDNQAIQKE

-1252 QVEKDRLA
+1252 QVENDRLA

-1276 RNIASIE
+1276 RNIAAIE

-1305 ERNQSMKPLMGESQK
+1305 ERNQGMKPLMGESQK

-1436 SLDTTSMIAAGM
+1436 SLDTTSMIATGM

-1628 PTKVTPSD
+1628 PTKVTPAD
-1636 KVASETSSGSA
+1636 KVASETSSGGA
-1647 RRPVN
+1647 GRPVQ

>member
-28 VEAALDGAA
+28 VEAALDGAT
-37 QSSEGLNTS
+37 QSSEGLNQS
-46 LGKLPG
+46 LGKLPAT
-52 SFTALERSV
+52 FTSVERSV
-61 SRTAKSLEK
+61 SRTQKSLEK
-70 LSSTTSITALAA
+70 LASTTSLTTLAS

-89 KFTSFEVDL
+89 KFTTFEADL
-98 AKSVLK
+98 AKSVL
-104 INANLNGV
+104 
-112 TSAANKMASG
+112 
-122 FDTAA
+122 
-127 TSSVADL
+127 
-134 NRVNKALQ
+134 
-142 ELDAH
+142 
-147 ASSVAKVLQT
+147 
-157 LKAGAGLES
+157 
-166 ISSSATKAS
+166 
-175 TDLSY
+175 
-180 LVSGVEKIGNQLAR
+180 
-194 MAEQAALASKSLQG
+194 KSLQG
-208 LKADPLGATGE
+208 LKADPLVATGE

-465 AVTASLN
+465 AATASLN

-596 DLNSG
+596 DLNAG
-601 VRDVNTGLGGLNST
+601 IRDVNTGLGGLNST

-915 DAVKAKEEVKN
+915 EAVKAKEEVKN

-944 STALA
+944 STTLA

-1015 PELAGKLNIG
+1015 PELAGKLNIA

-1037 DNAALDGAVALR
+1037 DNAALDGAV
-1049 KEFNNIKKTSGD
+1049 
-1061 LSNDIQNFAQ
+1061 
-1071 DSNTASRATAALGDA
+1071 
-1086 LKAVESL
+1086 
-1093 AGGSTEKANQMTKDL
+1093 
-1108 NLGYSTVTEMNTA
+1108 
-1121 YKAMSN
+1121 
-1127 YQKIVN
+1127 
-1133 DEAKSKLDVEKRI
+1133 
-1146 AEVYAATRNK
+1146 
-1156 DKAEEAGRALE
+1156 
-1167 MQQLSAKKEALK
+1167 
-1179 AVLATNKDNKAIQKE
+1179 
-1194 LTLLETEEL
+1194 
-1203 KVKNQGMEATK
+1203 
-1214 KEKFYKDKIVG
+1214 
-1225 IDREIAL
+1225 
-1232 LNNRT
+1232 
-1237 MTDSQYNVAN
+1237 
-1247 LKLNL
+1247 
-1252 QVEKDRLA
+1252 
-1260 LLKTQADKEKE
+1260 
-1271 AEQSR
+1271 
-1276 RNIASIE
+1276 E

-1359 KAQRTAQ
+1359 KSQRNAQ
-1366 MMDRVGQSLGAD
+1366 MMDRVGQSVGAD

-1553 AGSGGETASYLTLGE
+1553 AGSGGDTASYLTLGE
-1568 RQKNVDVSMGANAG
+1568 RQKNVDVSMGASSG

-1636 KVASETSSGSA
+1636 EVASGTSSGSTG
-1647 RRPVN
+1647 RPVQ